1 MSKIIALIFDFG
13 GTLDGNGT
21 HWLERTYQFIK
32 THHPDIS
39 REDFDVADKAA
50 VTEFALGE
58 VPMDAT
64 FQDGSILPVGVAA
77 TDLKASKCNLRETV
91 EAIAIGIFE
100 RLHLSKESKDNYVE
114 WFCKGAEEHLRKNRE
129 WLQTLYGKYKLGVI
143 SNNFGNTAGWC
154 DDYQFTPLLDV
165 IIDSTVLGISK
176 PDPGI
181 FEAALSELRVSPTE
195 SIYIGDSYK
204 VDMVGAKGVGMWTA
218 WMVGNQAKECL
229 DLSVVDVQLSHLH
242 ELTDFLTTQRK

>member
-13 GTLDGNGT
+13 GTLDGNGI

-32 THHPDIS
+32 THHPEIS
-39 REDFDVADKAA
+39 REEFDNADKAA
-50 VTEFALGE
+50 VTEFALG
-58 VPMDAT
+58 DAYT
-64 FQDGSILPVGVAA
+64 EGTYQEGSMLPVGVTS
-77 TDLKASKCNLRETV
+77 TDLKASKCNFRETV
-91 EAIAIGIFE
+91 DAIGVGIFT
-100 RLHLSKESKDNYVE
+100 RLGLSEESKDDYVE
-114 WFCKGAEEHLRKNRE
+114 WFCKGAEENLTQNRE

-154 DDYQFTPLLDV
+154 DDYELTSLLDV

-176 PDPGI
+176 PEQGI
-181 FEAALSELRVSPTE
+181 FEAALSELNVSPSE

-204 VDMVGAKGVGMWTA
+204 ADMVGAKGVGMWTA
-218 WMVGNQAKECL
+218 WMVGNQQKECL

-242 ELTDFLTTQRK
+242 ELTDFLLTQSK

>member
-1 MSKIIALIFDFG
+1 MSKICALIFDFG
-13 GTLDGNGT
+13 GTLDGNGI

-32 THHPDIS
+32 KHHPEIS
-39 REDFDVADKAA
+39 REEFNVADKAA

-58 VPMDAT
+58 VPIDAT

-77 TDLKASKCNLRETV
+77 TDLKARKCGLRETV
-91 EAIAIGIFE
+91 NAIAEGIFE
-100 RLHLSKESKDNYVE
+100 RLNLSDESMEKYVE
-114 WFCKGAEEHLRKNRE
+114 WFCKGAEENLTQNRV
-129 WLQTLYGKYKLGVI
+129 WLQTLYSKYKLGVI

-154 DDYQFTPLLDV
+154 DDYELTPLLDV

-176 PDPGI
+176 PEPGI
-181 FEAALSELRVSPTE
+181 FEAALSELKVSPNE

-204 VDMVGAKGVGMWTA
+204 FDMVGAKRVGMWTA

-242 ELTDFLTTQRK
+242 ELTDFLSTQRK